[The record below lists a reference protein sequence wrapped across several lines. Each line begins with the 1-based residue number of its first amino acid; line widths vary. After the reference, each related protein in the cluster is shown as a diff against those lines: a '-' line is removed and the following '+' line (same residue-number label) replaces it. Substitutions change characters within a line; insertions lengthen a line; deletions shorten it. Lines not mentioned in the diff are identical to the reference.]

1 MKYLID
7 NEGLNF
13 NNPVDAVLFALN
25 NNRSVVKVTQ
35 EETNLTECKSRGG
48 SKSVQISDSV
58 LKLLLRW
65 ENANWVVV
73 TSPLG
78 HITLVKD

>member
-25 NNRSVVKVTQ
+25 NNRSEVKVTQ
-35 EETNLTECKSRGG
+35 EETNMTECKRKSR
-48 SKSVQISDSV
+48 SVQISNSI
-58 LKLLLRW
+58 LRLLLHW
-65 ENANWVVV
+65 EEADWVVV

-78 HITLVKD
+78 HVTLVTKD